1 MPGERGG
8 VVVCLFMLEAPCVIR
23 SVRSAVQVAEERAV
37 LVGSQ
42 GCLGFG

>member
-8 VVVCLFMLEAPCVIR
+8 VGECLFMLEAPRVIR
-23 SVRSAVQVAEERAV
+23 SVRSALRVVEERAV